1 MQYIAATLEGLEP
14 IAESE
19 VKGRTI
25 SKGRVQFSKEKD
37 TIKSALFSYQLVKE
51 FEFKKEQDI
60 YKQDLKLNF
69 KGSFR
74 VDCVREGNHKFSS
87 QDIRKSLGELIYK
100 KGFKVNLKDPETIIF
115 VDIKDNKCFIGLN
128 PKFHTKRFYRIRN
141 TLGSINASIA
151 YSMIVLA
158 ETKKSDKIL
167 DPFCTDGIILI
178 EAGLLGCKDLY
189 GLTQDTKN
197 ASINAKIAKVKINLD
212 KENLDWIDTK
222 FEEGYIT
229 KIITKIISPSKKISK
244 SIAEEITKE
253 FFYQAKYVLN
263 KKGIMVILTQNKE
276 IIEKFASEF
285 EFKIIHTLEV
295 KQGDLI
301 YTILKLKRI

>member
-1 MQYIAATLEGLEP
+1 MFIAATLEGLES
-14 IAESE
+14 ITESE
-19 VKGRTI
+19 VKGKTV
-25 SKGRVQFSKEKD
+25 SKGRVLYTKEKD
-37 TIKSALFSYQLVKE
+37 VLKSALFSYHLIKE

-60 YKQDLKLNF
+60 YKQDIKLNF
-69 KGSFR
+69 KDSFR
-74 VDCVREGNHKFSS
+74 VDCNREGNHKFSS
-87 QDIRKSLGELIYK
+87 QDVRKSLGESIYK
-100 KGFKVNLKDPETIIF
+100 KGFKVNIKDPKNIVF

-141 TLGSINASIA
+141 ALGSINASIA
-151 YSMIVLA
+151 YSMVFLA
-158 ETKKSDKIL
+158 ELKKTDKIL

-178 EAGLLGCKDLY
+178 EAGLLGCTNLY
-189 GLTQDTKN
+189 GLAQDTKN
-197 ASINAKIAKVKINLD
+197 ASINAKLAKVKINLN

>member
-1 MQYIAATLEGLEP
+1 MFIAATLEGLES
-14 IAESE
+14 ITESE
-19 VKGRTI
+19 VKGKAV
-25 SKGRVQFSKEKD
+25 SKGRVIYSKEKN

-60 YKQDLKLNF
+60 YKQELKLKF

-74 VDCVREGNHKFSS
+74 VDCNREGNHKFSS

-100 KGFKVNLKDPETIIF
+100 KGFKVNIKNPENIIF

-141 TLGSINASIA
+141 TLGSINASLA
-151 YSMIVLA
+151 YALVFLA
-158 ETKKSDKIL
+158 EIKKADKIL
-167 DPFCTDGIILI
+167 DPFCTDGVILI

-189 GLTQDTKN
+189 GLAQDTKN
-197 ASINAKIAKVKINLD
+197 ASINAKLAKVKINLN
-212 KENLDWIDTK
+212 KESLDWIDTK
-222 FEEGYIT
+222 FENGFIT

-244 SIAEEITKE
+244 QIAEEITKE

-276 IIEKFASEF
+276 IIEKFAPEF
-285 EFKIIHTLEV
+285 EFKIIKLLEV
-295 KQGDLI
+295 KQGDLV
-301 YTILKLKRI
+301 YKILKLKR